1 MAREPK
7 PVSAPDDDRRRHRRR
22 SLLAAASI
30 AVAAVLAFHGL
41 DNHKL
46 WDDEANTALF
56 GRNLLATGE
65 LSAFD
70 GTNLIG
76 FRGGGELDEN
86 LRNVYMPPLQYWVA
100 AAGFGLLGESTFT
113 ARVPF
118 VLLGL
123 ASLALLAVFSRR
135 LLGERFPWWLP
146 VALTALSPAWLLYIR
161 NCRYYAPGVF
171 FVLVLL
177 VAFTARGTRLRD
189 QAFAL
194 VGIGGSV
201 VALFLSNYFNAFAGM
216 SALACL
222 LALRE
227 FRSRGH
233 LVRLAVAL
241 VVSGLMA
248 AHVWFNLN
256 PFETENIRADT
267 TAPLE
272 RFFTLLGWQLAGL
285 GTFEFF
291 PVVLAPLVALP
302 LVLRRLAG
310 ERPLAARAA
319 VIAGAMLAAI
329 VATAATSPQSVSGS
343 MIADMRYLVPLIVLG
358 AVVTAVVIVLLFR
371 LWKPLAA
378 AMFAIVCFS
387 NLAHLG
393 FLGDEN
399 GFLPPKSPQCTICRY
414 VIENLEDWETSTE
427 KLVGFLKSAPSGHEV
442 LVIPGYMAYS
452 PMFYRPDLH
461 FCCQLEPDHPVRKDL
476 KMALPAHI
484 WWHRA
489 APDVGLVSRA
499 PPRDA
504 SGPLWVRGQRMG
516 NYRLAGSVD
525 ARPVDTSR
533 PEIPWHAF
541 SAEENARTHYVP
553 YVVMDIRR

>member
-1 MAREPK
+1 
-7 PVSAPDDDRRRHRRR
+7 VSAPADDRRRHRRR
-22 SLLAAASI
+22 VILAAASI
-30 AVAAVLAFHGL
+30 AVAAALAFHGL
-41 DNHKL
+41 GNHQL

-70 GTNLIG
+70 GTNLVG

-86 LRNVYMPPLQYWVA
+86 LQNIYMPPLQYWVA
-100 AAGFGLLGESTFT
+100 AAGFALLGESTCT

-123 ASLALLAVFSRR
+123 ASLALLAVFCRR
-135 LLGERFPWWLP
+135 LLGEGFPWWLP
-146 VALTALSPAWLLYIR
+146 VALTALSPAFLLYVR

-171 FVLVLL
+171 FVLLLL
-177 VAFTARGTRLRD
+177 VGFTVRGVRRRD
-189 QAFAL
+189 QALSLAL
-194 VGIGGSV
+194 IAVSV
-201 VALFLSNYFNAFAGM
+201 VALFLNNYFNAFAGM
-216 SALACL
+216 AALAL
-222 LALRE
+222 LPIFRE

-233 LVRLAVAL
+233 LLRLAVVLA
-241 VVSGLMA
+241 VGGIMA

-256 PFETENIRADT
+256 PFETENIRSDT

-272 RFFTLLGWQLAGL
+272 RFFKLLGWNLAGL

-291 PVVLAPLVALP
+291 PVALAPFVALP

-319 VIAGAMLAAI
+319 AIAGSMLAAI
-329 VATAATSPQSVSGS
+329 VATALTSPQSVSGS
-343 MIADMRYLVPLIVLG
+343 MVADMRYLVPLIALG
-358 AVVTAVVIVLLFR
+358 AVVTAVVIVLLYR
-371 LWKPLAA
+371 LWKPLAVVA
-378 AMFAIVCFS
+378 CAVVCFS

-399 GFLPPKSPQCTICRY
+399 GFLLPKGPQCTLCRY
-414 VIENLEDWETSTE
+414 VAENREDWQTPTE
-427 KLVGFLKSAPSGHEV
+427 ALVEFLRAAPAGHEV

-461 FCCQLEPDHPVRKDL
+461 FCCQLEPDHAVREDL
-476 KMALPAHI
+476 RTTLPAYV

-489 APDVGLVSRA
+489 SPDLGLVNRP
-499 PPRDA
+499 PPRDR
-504 SGPLWVRGQRMG
+504 SGPLWVKGQFMG
-516 NYRLAGSVD
+516 NYHLAGSVD

-541 SAEENARTHYVP
+541 SAEENGKAHYAS
-553 YVVMDIRR
+553 YVVMEIGR